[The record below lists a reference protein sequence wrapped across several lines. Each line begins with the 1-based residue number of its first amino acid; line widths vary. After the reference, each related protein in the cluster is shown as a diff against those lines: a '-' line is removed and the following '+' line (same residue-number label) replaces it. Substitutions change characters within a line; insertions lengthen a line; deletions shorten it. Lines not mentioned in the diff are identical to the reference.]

1 MCEEEIKNAG
11 IYIRVSTD
19 DQARAGFSLPEQKE
33 KLLSLCEFKGYNVF
47 KVYEDAGISA
57 KTGNYRPEFE
67 RLKAEIDTAF
77 DYIPDES
84 NDSVIYT
91 KEPIAISVGVKPVKF
106 CEEKAK

>member
-1 MCEEEIKNAG
+1 MWI
-11 IYIRVSTD
+11 
-19 DQARAGFSLPEQKE
+19 
-33 KLLSLCEFKGYNVF
+33 
-47 KVYEDAGISA
+47 VYESFNRGSSKGTALVFQNKKKDQNLFVNLKIVDYYQDAGISA

-67 RLKAEIDTAF
+67 RLKAEINTAF

>member
-1 MCEEEIKNAG
+1 M
-11 IYIRVSTD
+11 RVSTE
-19 DQARAGFSLPEQKE
+19 DQARERLQSSRTKGTIRTF
-33 KLLSLCEFKGYNVF
+33 CIFKGYEIVDYF
-47 KVYEDAGISA
+47 QDAGISA